1 MRRALW
7 RAFFMTQREIAIEIL
22 KRLQESGHE
31 AYFVGG
37 CVRDELRGVNP
48 QDYDVATSAHP
59 DEVEALFTKTAG
71 VGKSFGVILVLQ
83 DGWQFE
89 VATFRTE
96 AGYQDG
102 RRPTKVQFSDAKTDA
117 SRRDFTVNGL
127 FFDPMTDTVHDWTG
141 GENDLRQCIV
151 RTIGHPAER
160 FAEDH
165 LRLLRAVRFAT
176 QLDYEIEPATFSAIQ
191 NHASEIRNVSAER
204 VRDELC
210 KLFSP
215 PHAARGLD
223 LLLESGLLEHVLPEL
238 VAAIDCDQSSE
249 FHPEGSVFN
258 HIRLM
263 LSLMPN
269 DSPPQLPWTI
279 LLHDIA
285 KPVTRSVEKDGRIHF
300 YGHEKIGSEMAGQIL
315 KRLRF
320 LNKDIEAI
328 VQTTYYH
335 MQFKDAKKMRRA
347 TLRRMLLRPNF
358 DLELEQHRLDCLGSH
373 GQLDIHHF
381 LCEQR
386 SLLEEKPLLLTPLV
400 NGKDLLDLGIESG
413 PLLGQLLEEIRN
425 KQLSEEFTSREEVL
439 IWIKEKTAF

>member
-7 RAFFMTQREIAIEIL
+7 RAFFMTQRENAIEIL
-22 KRLQESGHE
+22 KRLQKAGYE

-48 QDYDVATSAHP
+48 QDYDIATSAHP
-59 DEVEALFTKTAG
+59 DEVEALFPKTVG
-71 VGKSFGVILVLQ
+71 VGKSYGVILVLQ
-83 DGWQFE
+83 DGWQFQ
-89 VATFRTE
+89 VATFRSE
-96 AGYQDG
+96 SGYLDG
-102 RRPTKVQFSDAKTDA
+102 RRPTEIQFSDAKTDA
-117 SRRDFTVNGL
+117 RRRDFTVNGL
-127 FFDPMTDTVHDWTG
+127 FLDPATDTLHDWTG
-141 GENDLRQCIV
+141 GKTDLERGVI
-151 RTIGHPAER
+151 RTIGEPAER

-165 LRLLRAVRFAT
+165 LRLLRAIRFAA
-176 QLDYEIEPATFSAIQ
+176 QLDYEIEPATFEAART
-191 NHASEIRNVSAER
+191 HASQIGNVSAER

-223 LLLESGLLEHVLPEL
+223 LLLESGLLEYVLPEL
-238 VAAIDCDQSSE
+238 VATIDCAQSPE

-258 HIRLM
+258 HIRLV
-263 LSLMPN
+263 LSLMPTG
-269 DSPPQLPWTI
+269 SPPQLPWTI

-285 KPVTRSVEKDGRIHF
+285 KPVTRSVVKDGRIHF
-300 YGHEKIGSEMAGQIL
+300 YGHEKIGSEMAGEIL

-320 LNKDIEAI
+320 LNMDIEAI
-328 VQTTYYH
+328 VQTVYYH
-335 MQFKDAKKMRRA
+335 MQFKDAEKMSKA

-386 SLLEEKPLLLTPLV
+386 ALLEEQPLLLAPLV

-413 PLLGQLLEEIRN
+413 PLLGQLLEEIRD
-425 KQLSEEFTSREEVL
+425 KQLSEEFTSREDVL
-439 IWIKEKTAF
+439 LWVKEKTAL

>member
-7 RAFFMTQREIAIEIL
+7 RAFFMTQRENAIEIL
-22 KRLQESGHE
+22 KRLQKAGHE

-48 QDYDVATSAHP
+48 QDYDIATSAHP
-59 DEVEALFTKTAG
+59 DEVEALFSKTAG

-83 DGWQFE
+83 DGGQFE

-96 AGYQDG
+96 AGYKDG
-102 RRPTKVQFSDAKTDA
+102 RRPTEVQFSDAKTDA

-127 FFDPMTDTVHDWTG
+127 FLDPMTDTVHDWTG
-141 GENDLRQCIV
+141 GQSDLGQRIV

-165 LRLLRAVRFAT
+165 LRLLRAIRFAT
-176 QLDYEIEPATFSAIQ
+176 QLDYEIEPATFAAVRD
-191 NHASEIRNVSAER
+191 HASEIRNVSAER

-223 LLLESGLLEHVLPEL
+223 LLLESGLLEYILPEL
-238 VAAIDCDQSSE
+238 IATVDCAQSPE

-263 LSLMPN
+263 LSLMLVG
-269 DSPPQLPWTI
+269 SPPQLPWSI

-285 KPVTRSVEKDGRIHF
+285 KPVTRSVGKDGRVQF
-300 YGHEKIGSEMAGQIL
+300 YGHEKIGSEIAREIL

-320 LNKDIEAI
+320 TNTDIEAI
-328 VQTTYYH
+328 VQTVYYH
-335 MQFKDAKKMRRA
+335 MQFKDVQKMRKA

-373 GQLDIHHF
+373 GQLDIYHF

-386 SLLEEKPLLLTPLV
+386 ALFEQQPLLLTPLV

-413 PLLGQLLEEIRN
+413 PLLGQLLEEIMD
-425 KQLSEEFTSREEVL
+425 KQLSEEFSSREDVL
-439 IWIKEKTAF
+439 AWVKEKTAL